1 MDEKANPGLG
11 ACFVPQCDRMAV
23 RVRETGNMGAVSE
36 MMDDDQRDDGRD
48 GYQRQRGRDEKRKG
62 GGKILAA
69 WKLEA
74 NPNPSNPRMDPT

>member
-1 MDEKANPGLG
+1 
-11 ACFVPQCDRMAV
+11 
-23 RVRETGNMGAVSE
+23 MGAVSE

-48 GYQRQRGRDEKRKG
+48 DYQGQRGRKRGLKREGG

>member
-1 MDEKANPGLG
+1 
-11 ACFVPQCDRMAV
+11 MAV

-36 MMDDDQRDDGRD
+36 MMDDDQRDDGRT
-48 GYQRQRGRDEKRKG
+48 GGLPETERE
-62 GGKILAA
+62 GGKEEEGGEILAA